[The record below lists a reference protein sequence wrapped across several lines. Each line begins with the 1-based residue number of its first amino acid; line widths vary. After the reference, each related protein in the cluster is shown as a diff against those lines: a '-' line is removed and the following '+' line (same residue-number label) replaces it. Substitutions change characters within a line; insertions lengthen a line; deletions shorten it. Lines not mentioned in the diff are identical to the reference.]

1 MKKVAIIL
9 ATMLSAYTYGQ
20 ADSTCNYRV
29 NEVDE
34 FTGTSKLVTTTSMYV
49 EHTDSTLLK
58 YYKNKKHSYFE
69 LSTYCAKINNLRV
82 IYTSIRVDTKDAY
95 KYFGS
100 ISTGAKCIFKFEDG
114 ETLTVEF
121 AKYDTGNMNYD
132 GGYTTYSPYLIIS
145 DEDYETLR
153 TKKVDKLRIYWS
165 KGYEDYTV
173 DFPEVL
179 INQLNCVK

>member
-1 MKKVAIIL
+1 MKKTTIIL
-9 ATMLSAYTYGQ
+9 ATILSSFSYGQ
-20 ADSTCNYRV
+20 TESNCSYRV

-34 FTGTSKLVTTTSMYV
+34 FTGSSKLITTTSLYV

-69 LSTYCAKINNLRV
+69 LQTYCGKINDLRAL
-82 IYTSIRVDTKDAY
+82 YMSIRIDSKDAY

-114 ETLTVEF
+114 ETLTINF
-121 AKYDTGNMNYD
+121 PKYETGDMNYN
-132 GGYTTYSPYLIIS
+132 GGYTTYSPYLVIT

-179 INQLNCVK
+179 INQFNCIK

>member
-1 MKKVAIIL
+1 MKTKAIIL
-9 ATMLSAYTYGQ
+9 TIILSINAYGQ
-20 ADSTCNYRV
+20 KDSTCNYWLD
-29 NEVDE
+29 EVDE
-34 FTGTSKLVTTTSMYV
+34 FTGTSNLVTTASMYV
-49 EHTDSTLLK
+49 EQTDSTLLK
-58 YYKNKKHSYFE
+58 YYKNKKNSYFE
-69 LSTYCAKINNLRV
+69 LETYCAKINDLRV
-82 IYTSIRVDTKDAY
+82 LYMSIRIDSKDAY

-121 AKYDTGNMNYD
+121 SKYDTGDMNYD